1 MFEEKNRRR
10 GFAPHIEQVAGN
22 AQKDRR
28 TRSPEKRRFVTDCN
42 AIFVK
47 IDEFDI
53 ALAFVHYDAYVM
65 LTHASV

>member
-1 MFEEKNRRR
+1 VIEEKNRRR

-42 AIFVK
+42 ATFVR

-53 ALAFVHYDAYVM
+53 ALAFVHYDVYVM
-65 LTHASV
+65 LTHTSV